1 MRSVMMALHCFDEN
15 TVAGDNLLL
24 AEQRHPQ
31 AAKAPK
37 TMRWM
42 WKEECLKTRDPQKMS
57 GNGWFLECA
66 GLRGLNFT
74 YIYLACGGFVS
85 ACEVPLTGIPKNENW
100 TWTFQKVSKKPCFF
114 GGSSVHCLGC
124 ALSLRP
130 PSPCI
135 GAWWGPRCSD
145 LLKSARILDIW

>member
-57 GNGWFLECA
+57 GNG
-66 GLRGLNFT
+66 
-74 YIYLACGGFVS
+74 
-85 ACEVPLTGIPKNENW
+85 
-100 TWTFQKVSKKPCFF
+100 
-114 GGSSVHCLGC
+114 
-124 ALSLRP
+124 
-130 PSPCI
+130 
-135 GAWWGPRCSD
+135 
-145 LLKSARILDIW
+145 